1 MEDKKKL
8 CPMMFA
14 SGVLPYRC
22 VEEECAWWV
31 TYYRGAKNETSECV
45 IRTIRCLYD
54 MRESM
59 A

>member
-14 SGVLPYRC
+14 NQHPYRC

-31 TYYRGAKNETSECV
+31 TYYGGAKNETSECV
-45 IRTIRCLYD
+45 MRTIRCLYD